1 MSGLWLVGGGGVS
14 SHSCSEQWLG
24 SYVCAFCSLSLSLSL
39 SPEVEGKKRERSV
52 DSAKELGHTSKSWTM
67 LEEKN

>member
-1 MSGLWLVGGGGVS
+1 MAGQLCL
-14 SHSCSEQWLG
+14 CIL
-24 SYVCAFCSLSLSLSL
+24 FSLSL

-52 DSAKELGHTSKSWTM
+52 DWAKELGHTSKSWTM

>member
-1 MSGLWLVGGGGVS
+1 MAGQLCL
-14 SHSCSEQWLG
+14 CIL
-24 SYVCAFCSLSLSLSL
+24 LSLSLSL

>member
-1 MSGLWLVGGGGVS
+1 VSNGWAAMSV
-14 SHSCSEQWLG
+14 HS
-24 SYVCAFCSLSLSLSL
+24 VLSL

-52 DSAKELGHTSKSWTM
+52 DWAKELGHTSKSWTM